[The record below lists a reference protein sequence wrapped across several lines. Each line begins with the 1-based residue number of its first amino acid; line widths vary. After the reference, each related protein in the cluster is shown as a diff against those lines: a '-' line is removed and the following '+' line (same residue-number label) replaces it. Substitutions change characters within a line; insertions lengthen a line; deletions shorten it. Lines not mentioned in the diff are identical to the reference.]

1 MTGSQVFTRLV
12 RECLH
17 FPGRLLAV
25 FLSLLCLDGAQLY
38 LTWLVKRWVEEAVLN
53 RDDTGLRWLMVTGTL
68 VTVAAVVAVFVS
80 RYMLNS
86 VNQRMLQRMRDALH
100 QRLMGMGVTAV
111 RQFPSGEW
119 MSRFFNDA
127 GALSGFVRDILK
139 RLIGEGAIFIGAI
152 AMMFYLQWRL
162 ALATCVLVP
171 MVGVLLDRLGGV
183 IRHRGS
189 AAQSAIGN
197 LSAALNEQLLGLTT
211 IKGFQTERVE
221 HQRFV
226 RHNAGYRREVM
237 GSEWWTALLM
247 TLVWL
252 ITGVGFLL
260 VVWYGTRKVL
270 RGQVL
275 PADLLAFCLY
285 AFQTVEPL
293 RRLSEVQGMLQRAI
307 AAAARVYEVI
317 DAGEAEPEGIATF
330 SGTVRGEVRLE
341 HLEFRYRAEEP
352 VIEGVDLCI
361 APHETVAL
369 VAASGGGKSTLASLL
384 SRFADPQRGRIL
396 IDGVSLGALRLAA
409 LRRAVCVV
417 EQNPFIFSGPLIDNI
432 RYGSW
437 QAPLRAID
445 AAVALAGLRPLV
457 NSLPGGLHAVLEE
470 AGHDLSGGQKQRIA
484 LARAIVRNPAVLVL
498 DEATSALDSDT
509 EGQMF
514 AQLDDWL
521 RQRTVLVMAHRLSTV
536 SRFGR
541 VVVLHA
547 GRVIGD
553 GSIDELL
560 RTCPT
565 FVQLFA
571 EQLAPL
577 GWSRNAAAGAA

>member
-38 LTWLVKRWVEEAVLN
+38 LTWLVKRWVEAAVLN

-197 LSAALNEQLLGLTT
+197 LSAALKERLLGLTT

-252 ITGVGFLL
+252 ITGVGLLL

-275 PADLLAFCLY
+275 PIG
-285 AFQTVEPL
+285 
-293 RRLSEVQGMLQRAI
+293 R
-307 AAAARVYEVI
+307 
-317 DAGEAEPEGIATF
+317 
-330 SGTVRGEVRLE
+330 
-341 HLEFRYRAEEP
+341 
-352 VIEGVDLCI
+352 
-361 APHETVAL
+361 
-369 VAASGGGKSTLASLL
+369 
-384 SRFADPQRGRIL
+384 DP
-396 IDGVSLGALRLAA
+396 
-409 LRRAVCVV
+409 
-417 EQNPFIFSGPLIDNI
+417 
-432 RYGSW
+432 
-437 QAPLRAID
+437 
-445 AAVALAGLRPLV
+445 PLV
-457 NSLPGGLHAVLEE
+457 PDENFEDVRVATVHVSSSISSPRHHA
-470 AGHDLSGGQKQRIA
+470 SKRRFQ
-484 LARAIVRNPAVLVL
+484 
-498 DEATSALDSDT
+498 SA
-509 EGQMF
+509 
-514 AQLDDWL
+514 
-521 RQRTVLVMAHRLSTV
+521 
-536 SRFGR
+536 
-541 VVVLHA
+541 
-547 GRVIGD
+547 
-553 GSIDELL
+553 
-560 RTCPT
+560 P
-565 FVQLFA
+565 
-571 EQLAPL
+571 
-577 GWSRNAAAGAA
+577 